1 MFNIF
6 KKGFNFMK
14 EIIKKCPVCGGIL
27 TVRKLVCESC
37 ETEINGK
44 FGVEKSHIL
53 DEDDWSFVKEFINC
67 EGNFRL
73 LSEKLNLSYPTL
85 KIKLSKIKDKLN
97 IREKENEKNIEQDDF
112 DVYLSLLESGEISVE
127 EVIKSLKR
135 RKK

>member
-1 MFNIF
+1 
-6 KKGFNFMK
+6 MK
-14 EIIKKCPVCGGIL
+14 EVIKKCPVCGGVL

-53 DEDDWSFVKEFINC
+53 DDDDWSFVKEFINC

-73 LSEKLNLSYPTL
+73 LSERLNLSYPTL

-97 IREKENEKNIEQDDF
+97 KREKNDENFSEPETDDF
-112 DVYLSLLESGEISVE
+112 DIYLSLLEKGEISVDE
-127 EVIKSLKR
+127 IIKNLKR

>member
-1 MFNIF
+1 
-6 KKGFNFMK
+6 MK

-53 DEDDWSFVKEFINC
+53 DEDDWNFVKEFINC

-73 LSEKLNLSYPTL
+73 LSDKMNLSYPTL

-97 IREKENEKNIEQDDF
+97 ISEKENEKIFEHDDI
-112 DVYLSLLESGEISVE
+112 DIYLSLLEKGEISVD
-127 EVIKSLKR
+127 EVIKNLKR

>member
-1 MFNIF
+1 
-6 KKGFNFMK
+6 MK

-53 DEDDWSFVKEFINC
+53 DEDDWNFVKEFINC

-73 LSEKLNLSYPTL
+73 LSDKMNLSYPTL

-97 IREKENEKNIEQDDF
+97 ISEKENEKIFEHNDIDI
-112 DVYLSLLESGEISVE
+112 YLSLLEKGEISVD
-127 EVIKSLKR
+127 EVIKNLKR

>member
-1 MFNIF
+1 
-6 KKGFNFMK
+6 MK

-53 DEDDWSFVKEFINC
+53 DEDDWNFVKEFINC

-73 LSEKLNLSYPTL
+73 LSDRMNLSYPTL

-97 IREKENEKNIEQDDF
+97 ISEKENEKIFEHDDI
-112 DVYLSLLESGEISVE
+112 DIYLSLLEKGEISVD
-127 EVIKSLKR
+127 EVIKNLKR